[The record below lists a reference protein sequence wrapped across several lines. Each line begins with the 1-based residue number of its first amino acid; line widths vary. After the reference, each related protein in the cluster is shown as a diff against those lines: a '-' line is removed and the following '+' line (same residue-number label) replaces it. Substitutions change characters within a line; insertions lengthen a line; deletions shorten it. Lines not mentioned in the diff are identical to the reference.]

1 MPRNR
6 RHVERDEKVAA
17 ILDAGEL
24 RLRADGV
31 AGFSVAALA
40 RDLGLA
46 GNAIYW
52 YFPTRD
58 DLLIATVE
66 HLLHGIVARKPPG
79 RGDLA
84 ARVLWFVEQLDAL
97 EHVRV
102 GLSERARVSPVVAD
116 FLARLDDQGRSMLRN
131 VLAGHVPQRDLGVAA
146 QTLLATIDGLRL
158 HALTRAERRRIVRYA
173 LARVTGPS

>member
-6 RHVERDEKVAA
+6 SDVARDDKVAA
-17 ILDAGEL
+17 ILSAGER
-24 RLRADGV
+24 RLREDGV

-40 RDLGLA
+40 RELGVA

-58 DLLIATVE
+58 DLLVATVD
-66 HLLHGIVARKPPG
+66 HLLQGVVARKPPG
-79 RGDLA
+79 RGDLT
-84 ARVLWFVEQLDAL
+84 ARVLWFVEQLDEV

-102 GLSERARVSPVVAD
+102 GLSERARASPVVAE
-116 FLARLDDQGRSMLRN
+116 FLARLDDQARSMLRN
-131 VLAGHVPQRDLGVAA
+131 VLAGHVPERERALAA

-158 HALTRAERRRIVRYA
+158 HAVTRAERRRIVAYA
-173 LARVTGPS
+173 LSRLTA